1 MMEKRHHILVIA
13 RNNPGT
19 FSRISGLFTQRGYNM
34 ESITAGKS
42 EKEGYSRITIE
53 VINGYD
59 MLDQIQKQLYKI
71 IDVEKVKI
79 FEEGSVLREH
89 MLMKVKTDHS
99 TRSDIIEIAN
109 IYRAKILNVTSDNLI
124 IELTGDMAKIEGFI
138 TVMSD
143 FGIVEIARTGMS
155 AMSRNL

>member
-1 MMEKRHHILVIA
+1 MEKRHHILVIA

-155 AMSRNL
+155 AMSRSL

>member
-155 AMSRNL
+155 AMSRSL

>member
-1 MMEKRHHILVIA
+1 MEKRHHILVIA
-13 RNNPGT
+13 RNSPGT

-42 EKEGYSRITIE
+42 EKEGYARITIE
-53 VINGYD
+53 VINGCD

-109 IYRAKILNVTSDNLI
+109 IYRAKILNVTTDNLI
-124 IELTGDMAKIEGFI
+124 IELTGDMAKVEGFI

-143 FGIVEIARTGMS
+143 FGIVEIARTGIS
-155 AMSRNL
+155 AMSRSL

>member
-1 MMEKRHHILVIA
+1 MEKRHHILVIA
-13 RNNPGT
+13 KNSPGT

-53 VINGYD
+53 VLNGCD

-99 TRSDIIEIAN
+99 SRSDIIEIAN
-109 IYRAKILNVTSDNLI
+109 IYRAKILNVTTDNLI
-124 IELTGDMAKIEGFI
+124 IELTGDMAKVEGFI

-143 FGIVEIARTGMS
+143 FGIVEIARTGIS
-155 AMSRNL
+155 AMSRSL

>member
-1 MMEKRHHILVIA
+1 
-13 RNNPGT
+13 
-19 FSRISGLFTQRGYNM
+19 
-34 ESITAGKS
+34 
-42 EKEGYSRITIE
+42 
-53 VINGYD
+53 
-59 MLDQIQKQLYKI
+59 MLDQIQKQLYKV

-89 MLMKVKTDHS
+89 MLMKIKADHN

-109 IYRAKILNVTSDNLI
+109 IYRAKILNVTIDNLI

-143 FGIVEIARTGMS
+143 FGIVEIARTGIS

>member
-1 MMEKRHHILVIA
+1 MEKRHHILVIA
-13 RNNPGT
+13 RNSPGT

-42 EKEGYSRITIE
+42 EKEGYARITIE
-53 VINGYD
+53 VINGCD

-109 IYRAKILNVTSDNLI
+109 IYRAKILNVTTDNLI

-143 FGIVEIARTGMS
+143 FGIVEIARTGIS
-155 AMSRNL
+155 AMSRSL

>member
-1 MMEKRHHILVIA
+1 MEKRHHILVIA